1 MSPLLMVIIGLAF
14 AIIIAFFVVL
24 IMPVEFYS
32 QPYNKQY
39 GNLYML
45 AYYRNLEINYS
56 EAGITYYVPASLSN
70 VTVDN
75 FILGPPNVTLVGN
88 IIAGPA
94 EYSNVCFNILP
105 RFVCTNSGNS
115 KITFNISIHVY
126 SNICDIHVSIP
137 AGEGYYHICSIYE
150 NMTNNKILLSITIKL
165 NNLQKD
171 SLLIIPIKVNSCTQY
186 LQIYVN

>member
-1 MSPLLMVIIGLAF
+1 
-14 AIIIAFFVVL
+14 
-24 IMPVEFYS
+24 
-32 QPYNKQY
+32 
-39 GNLYML
+39 
-45 AYYRNLEINYS
+45 YS
-56 EAGITYYVPASLSN
+56 EAGITYYIPASLSN
-70 VTVDN
+70 VTLVDN
-75 FILGPPNVTLVGN
+75 V
-88 IIAGPA
+88 IAGPLA
-94 EYSNVCFNILP
+94 YSTAMKNNVCFNILP

>member
-56 EAGITYYVPASLSN
+56 EAGIIYHVPASLSN
-70 VTVDN
+70 VTLLDVDN

-94 EYSNVCFNILP
+94 AYSTAMKNNVCFNILP

-115 KITFNISIHVY
+115 KITFNI
-126 SNICDIHVSIP
+126 
-137 AGEGYYHICSIYE
+137 
-150 NMTNNKILLSITIKL
+150 
-165 NNLQKD
+165 
-171 SLLIIPIKVNSCTQY
+171 
-186 LQIYVN
+186 